1 MKIKFAEVDAE
12 KTEIRVLRNE
22 NLEGTLKLID
32 DSWVFFPDDDQI
44 DPIDYKNNNLEEVKE
59 EIKLAYEALD

>member
-32 DSWVFFPDDDQI
+32 DSWVFFSDDDQI